1 MYTVHASRMHKG
13 TSVLIVARLHVID
26 PTLDLFK
33 QVLKQ
38 KKACPLHT
46 NIKKKVWMV
55 KMQLLLD
62 VLCLWIHAGVRYSWL
77 CTTLYLLCREAGP
90 QGEYAPFFFRL
101 VTFVCSYLPHSL
113 LCLPHTLPGEW
124 LNQCTPVYKPKKL
137 ACKHTHKRMYTT
149 NTHTVLLKSLQT
161 AVLFRSKC
169 AETCIYLHPRH
180 VFNHKHPNIYRV
192 P

>member
-1 MYTVHASRMHKG
+1 
-13 TSVLIVARLHVID
+13 
-26 PTLDLFK
+26 
-33 QVLKQ
+33 
-38 KKACPLHT
+38 
-46 NIKKKVWMV
+46 
-55 KMQLLLD
+55 MQPQLD
-62 VLCLWIHAGVRYSWL
+62 VLCLCIHAGVRYSWL

-137 ACKHTHKRMYTT
+137 ACKHTHKHMYTT
-149 NTHTVLLKSLQT
+149 NTHTVLLTDLQT
-161 AVLFRSKC
+161 AALFRPKC

-180 VFNHKHPNIYRV
+180 VFDHKDPNIYRV
-192 P
+192 LELLRHRIRFSQPVVFRLYNAAYFLRHSWLYVFGAVQ